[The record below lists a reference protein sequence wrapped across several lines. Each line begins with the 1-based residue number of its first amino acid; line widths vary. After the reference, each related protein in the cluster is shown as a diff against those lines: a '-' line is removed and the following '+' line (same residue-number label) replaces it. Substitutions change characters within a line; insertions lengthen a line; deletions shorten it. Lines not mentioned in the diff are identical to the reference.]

1 MIKWINDDFLK
12 MHVWFNAHLARKNL
26 ELYLMCNYLTID
38 FSLSPN
44 FPCFFLI
51 ESDPTFFKRHIV
63 RENCSNLRVRIE
75 SKPPSV
81 PLYADN
87 NQQFLE
93 FRMILLHLKDLR
105 KYLCL
110 LVLLILSW
118 LSNNFQVPKTC
129 IYGFLLLLPC
139 MYLHRIVQLHRGV

>member
-1 MIKWINDDFLK
+1 
-12 MHVWFNAHLARKNL
+12 
-26 ELYLMCNYLTID
+26 MCNYLTID

-63 RENCSNLRVRIE
+63 SET
-75 SKPPSV
+75 PSA

-93 FRMILLHLKDLR
+93 FRMILLHLNDLR

-110 LVLLILSW
+110 LALLILS
-118 LSNNFQVPKTC
+118 
-129 IYGFLLLLPC
+129 
-139 MYLHRIVQLHRGV
+139 